1 MTEIQHHVLIEQ
13 VSTLIEHAKS
23 KVISKVNHE
32 LVLLF
37 WQIGHVIHQYIL
49 QEQRAEYGKQTIINL
64 AEYLTTHYGRNFSE
78 KNLRRMVQF
87 CQVFDDLNI
96 VAPLARQLTW
106 SHFLVLIPL
115 KSKDARLFYAQLSV
129 NEQLSKRKLKEKIE
143 NKVFERTEI
152 ANVQLNH
159 ALDIPKNTFK
169 DPYLLDFLN
178 LNQGYLENDLENA
191 ILLELEKFLME
202 LGNGFA
208 FIERQKR
215 MIIDGEDFYLD
226 LLFYHRKLQR
236 LIAIELK
243 LGKFKAQDKGQMELY
258 LNWLNQH
265 ERQNG
270 ENYPIGLILCA
281 ESSREQ
287 IELLQMH
294 KDNILVAEYWTQLPE
309 KALLEQKLHQTLL
322 ETKYYFEQ
330 QRLLNMEPL

>member
-1 MTEIQHHVLIEQ
+1 MSEIQNYDLIKQ
-13 VSTLIEHAKS
+13 VSTLIECAKN
-23 KVISKVNHE
+23 KVVSQINHE

-37 WQIGHVIHQYIL
+37 WQIGHIIHQHIL
-49 QEQRAEYGKQTIINL
+49 QEQRAKYGKQTILNL
-64 AEYLTTHYGRNFSE
+64 ANYLTTHYGRNFSE

-87 CQVFDDLNI
+87 CQVFNDLDI

-106 SHFLVLIPL
+106 SHFLILIPL
-115 KSKDARLFYAQLSV
+115 KSHDARLFYAHLSA
-129 NEQLSKRKLKEKIE
+129 NEQLSKRQLREKIE
-143 NKVFERTEI
+143 NKTFERTEI
-152 ANVQLNH
+152 ANIQINQSI
-159 ALDIPKNTFK
+159 DIPKDTFK
-169 DPYLLDFLN
+169 DPYVLDFLN

-226 LLFYHRKLQR
+226 LLFYHRKLRR

-243 LGKFKAQDKGQMELY
+243 LSKFKAQDKGQMELY
-258 LNWLNQH
+258 LNWLNQY
-265 ERQNG
+265 ERQDG